1 MKKMLKKSANGKLE
15 QLGNVLE
22 VFIFL
27 YGVLMIFALIIS
39 LKNGKT
45 HLSIQGMGQVLIYT
59 SISAVGVIV
68 CLTDIIFSKVSA
80 SLRLTI
86 YGGLVYIASIFYF
99 KNTAINPFYN
109 STNFIVY
116 TLNFAVVCGFTI
128 FMWTVHENSVKKNYD
143 ELIKAYQ
150 LTRE

>member
-59 SISAVGVIV
+59 SIAAVGVIV
-68 CLTDIIFSKVSA
+68 CLTDILFQKYS
-80 SLRLTI
+80 
-86 YGGLVYIASIFYF
+86 
-99 KNTAINPFYN
+99 N
-109 STNFIVY
+109 
-116 TLNFAVVCGFTI
+116 
-128 FMWTVHENSVKKNYD
+128 
-143 ELIKAYQ
+143 
-150 LTRE
+150 